1 MPSVKQRAFE
11 SYTITKS
18 PRTKFGEIF
27 NEWVNWHE
35 ICVIDLCDLS
45 CYNKDIKYLVNE
57 ISLNKGD
64 VYMDIGNKIKLL
76 RQKIG
81 ATQEQLGEKI
91 GVSAQSISKWE
102 TGVTMPDITLL
113 PILSSELGVT
123 IDELFDLTT
132 DQKLQRIESRLDI
145 EENLSDD
152 VFLEYES
159 ILKIQLEEAEDRRR
173 ILSLLARLYHHRA
186 ESYLRKVSKYAREAI
201 LLAPEIKD
209 CQWLLQKSDGADAW
223 DWNCSNHTSVIDYYK
238 KVIESDTVIPQ
249 TPLPYYYLLDNLIAD
264 RRTREAR
271 EYLDKCAALPA
282 HRPFLI
288 PVYKAYIALAE
299 YDVKK
304 ADDIMQSAL
313 SEFSDNAGFL
323 FETAQYHARKCEYE
337 KAIAFYEQSWEA
349 ESKQK
354 PRFTDALD
362 GIATIYV
369 IMNRADKAME
379 TYDRLIDCLKD
390 EWGYKDDDAAVIN
403 VERKKTALGK

>member
-1 MPSVKQRAFE
+1 
-11 SYTITKS
+11 
-18 PRTKFGEIF
+18 
-27 NEWVNWHE
+27 
-35 ICVIDLCDLS
+35 
-45 CYNKDIKYLVNE
+45 
-57 ISLNKGD
+57 
-64 VYMDIGNKIKLL
+64 MDIGNKIKLL

-132 DQKLQRIESRLDI
+132 AQKLQRIENRLDI

-152 VFLEYES
+152 TFHEYEN
-159 ILKIQLEEAEDRRR
+159 ILKIQLDESEDRRK

-186 ESYLRKVSKYAREAI
+186 ESYLSKVSKYAREAI

-209 CQWLLQKSDGADAW
+209 CQWLLQKSSGAVAW
-223 DWNCSNHTSVIDYYK
+223 DWNCSNHTDVIDYYK
-238 KVIESDTVIPQ
+238 KVIESDTVIPK
-249 TPLPYYYLLDNLIAD
+249 TPLPYYDLIDNLIAD
-264 RRTREAR
+264 HRTREAE
-271 EYLDKCAALPA
+271 EYLCKCATLPA

-299 YDVKK
+299 FDVKK
-304 ADDIMQSAL
+304 ADSIMETAL
-313 SEFSDNAGFL
+313 LEFSDNASFL
-323 FETAQYHARKCEYE
+323 FETAQYYARKCEYE
-337 KAIAFYEQSWEA
+337 KAIDFYEQSWEK
-349 ESKQK
+349 ELDQK

-369 IMNRADKAME
+369 IMNNTDKAIE
-379 TYDRLIDCLKD
+379 TYDRLIACLKS
-390 EWGYKDDDAAVIN
+390 EWGYKDDDAAVID
-403 VERKKTALGK
+403 VERKKKALRK